1 MDRYFDMKLVRY
13 AIRLEFFNEELNIMT
28 VKLIP
33 YLIMDGNARE
43 AIKFY
48 EETLDAQIQYSQTY
62 GEFAAT
68 SETNDYNELIMHACI
83 QIGESFLMLSDTFPN
98 DSHQIGNQ
106 VTICISTSDIEKSR
120 HIFEGLSRGGQVELP
135 LQDTG
140 FSPAYG
146 KVVDKFG
153 VLFQVFTDGNQS

>member
-1 MDRYFDMKLVRY
+1 
-13 AIRLEFFNEELNIMT
+13 MT

-33 YLIMDGNARE
+33 YLIMDGNAKE

-48 EETLDAQIQYSQTY
+48 EETLDAQIQSSQTY
-62 GEFAAT
+62 GDFADST
-68 SETNDYNELIMHACI
+68 ETANSKDLIMHACI
-83 QIGESFLMLSDTFPN
+83 QIGESYLMLSDTYPGYP
-98 DSHQIGNQ
+98 HQTGNQ
-106 VTICISTSDIEKSR
+106 VTICISTNDIEKSR
-120 HIFEGLSRGGQVELP
+120 HIFEGLSQDGQVELT

-153 VLFQVFTDGNQS
+153 VLFQVFTEGNQ

>member
-1 MDRYFDMKLVRY
+1 
-13 AIRLEFFNEELNIMT
+13 MT

-33 YLIMDGNARE
+33 YLIMDGNAKE

-48 EETLDAQIQYSQTY
+48 EETLDAQLQFSQSY
-62 GEFAAT
+62 GDFADT
-68 SETNDYNELIMHACI
+68 PETTDSKDLIMHACI
-83 QIGESFLMLSDTFPN
+83 QIGESFLMLSDTYPGYP
-98 DSHQIGNQ
+98 HQKGNQ
-106 VTICISTSDIEKSR
+106 VTICISTNDIEKSR
-120 HIFEGLSRGGQVELP
+120 HIFEGLQQGGQVELP

-153 VLFQVFTDGNQS
+153 VLFQVFTDGNQQ

>member
-1 MDRYFDMKLVRY
+1 
-13 AIRLEFFNEELNIMT
+13 MT
-28 VKLIP
+28 VTLIP
-33 YLIMDGNARE
+33 YLIMDGNANE

-62 GEFAAT
+62 GEFADT
-68 SETNDYNELIMHACI
+68 PETADSKDLIMHACI
-83 QIGESFLMLSDTFPN
+83 QIGESSLMLSDTYPGYP
-98 DSHQIGNQ
+98 HQIGNQ

-120 HIFEGLSRGGQVELP
+120 HIFEGLSQGGQVELP

-153 VLFQVFTDGNQS
+153 VLFQVFTEGNQ

>member
-1 MDRYFDMKLVRY
+1 
-13 AIRLEFFNEELNIMT
+13 MT

-33 YLIMDGNARE
+33 YLIMDGNAQE

-48 EETLDAQIQYSQTY
+48 EETLDAQILFSQTY
-62 GEFAAT
+62 GDFADTPENAN
-68 SETNDYNELIMHACI
+68 SKNLIMHACI
-83 QIGESFLMLSDTFPN
+83 QIGESNLMLSDTYPGYP
-98 DSHQIGNQ
+98 HQTGNQ
-106 VTICISTSDIEKSR
+106 VTICISTNDIEKSR
-120 HIFEGLSRGGQVELP
+120 HIFEGLSKGGQVELP

-153 VLFQVFTDGNQS
+153 VLFQVFTEGNQ